1 MSPRHHAFGPKDIT
15 VRRLASLCLAAL
27 TLTPVAAALPP
38 VFLSP
43 AAADPAPRPVAPRVT
58 ATAFGGVDRAAALS
72 APQAAAVSG
81 RARVAALTA
90 QLSRPAF
97 RAVGV
102 TWTGPT
108 PAGTAVQVRL
118 REKGAWSDWRSL
130 PPADGGGPD
139 AGTAEA
145 RGARAGT
152 DPLLTDGADGVQ
164 VQVTTTSGSAPA
176 GLKVQ
181 TVDPGTSA
189 ADGSAALASPA
200 AVGVGARPTIISRAE
215 WGADESLRNCAPTY
229 LHSPLKAA
237 VLHHTAGSNSYSAAG
252 AAAEIR
258 ADYAYHTQSLG
269 WCDLGYNFV
278 VDRFGRIYEGRAG
291 GVDQLVQG
299 AHAIGVNGE
308 TFGVAAL
315 GNFDV
320 AEPPAVMTT
329 RDHPAGRV
337 EARPLRHRPPGRD
350 HAHLGRQREV
360 RGGGADPRLRAD
372 LAPGHLVHRVSRSVP
387 LREDGQPAQRH
398 RRADDRDPAGA
409 SAAGAH
415 TGADG
420 QVRRLRRGR
429 AADRLSRS
437 GGDGAADG
445 AADRP
450 CGR

>member
-27 TLTPVAAALPP
+27 ALTAVAAALPP

-72 APQAAAVSG
+72 APQVAAVSG

-90 QLSRPAF
+90 PLSRPRF
-97 RAVGV
+97 GAVGV
-102 TWTGPT
+102 TWTGAT

-118 REKGAWSDWRSL
+118 REKGAWSDWRTL

-139 AGTAEA
+139 AGTPEA

-164 VQVTTTSGSAPA
+164 VRVTTASGSAPT

-181 TVDPGTSA
+181 TVDPGTSS
-189 ADGSAALASPA
+189 ADGSAALARPSTI
-200 AVGVGARPTIISRAE
+200 GVGARPTIISRAE

-229 LHSPLKAA
+229 LRSPLKAA

-291 GVDQLVQG
+291 GVDLLVQG

-329 RDHPAGRV
+329 AITRLVAWKLGLSGIDPRAATPNVSPLTPIACAPWTSRSAPP
-337 EARPLRHRPPGRD
+337 ARP
-350 HAHLGRQREV
+350 
-360 RGGGADPRLRAD
+360 
-372 LAPGHLVHRVSRSVP
+372 S
-387 LREDGQPAQRH
+387 
-398 RRADDRDPAGA
+398 
-409 SAAGAH
+409 
-415 TGADG
+415 
-420 QVRRLRRGR
+420 
-429 AADRLSRS
+429 
-437 GGDGAADG
+437 
-445 AADRP
+445 
-450 CGR
+450 

>member
-1 MSPRHHAFGPKDIT
+1 MR
-15 VRRLASLCLAAL
+15 
-27 TLTPVAAALPP
+27 
-38 VFLSP
+38 
-43 AAADPAPRPVAPRVT
+43 
-58 ATAFGGVDRAAALS
+58 
-72 APQAAAVSG
+72 
-81 RARVAALTA
+81 
-90 QLSRPAF
+90 
-97 RAVGV
+97 
-102 TWTGPT
+102 
-108 PAGTAVQVRL
+108 
-118 REKGAWSDWRSL
+118 
-130 PPADGGGPD
+130 
-139 AGTAEA
+139 
-145 RGARAGT
+145 
-152 DPLLTDGADGVQ
+152 
-164 VQVTTTSGSAPA
+164 VTTTSGSAPA

-200 AVGVGARPTIISRAE
+200 AVGVGARPTIISRAG

-278 VDRFGRIYEGRAG
+278 VDRYGRIYEGRAG

-329 RDHPAGRV
+329 AITRLVAWKLGLSGIDPRAATTLTSAGNDEFAAGAPIPVFGLTSHRDTWYTAC
-337 EARPLRHRPPGRD
+337 PGRYLY
-350 HAHLGRQREV
+350 AKMAR
-360 RGGGADPRLRAD
+360 
-372 LAPGHLVHRVSRSVP
+372 
-387 LREDGQPAQRH
+387 PAQRH
-398 RRADDRDPAGA
+398 RGPHDRDPAGP

-415 TGADG
+415 SGADG
-420 QVRRLRRGR
+420 QVRRVRRGR
-429 AADRLSRS
+429 AADRLSGS

-445 AADRP
+445 AGDLP